1 MLATRQSRSELAA
14 SAVGGNRGH
23 LARTGRALSRLPRF
37 AGIGAI
43 KLYQF
48 TVAPLLPV
56 FFGPNCGCRF
66 YPTCSH
72 YAAEALQRHGLL
84 AGLWLAARRLLR
96 CHPLHPGGEDPVPAT
111 FHWRPIA
118 RQSGASVSL
127 SLHHPRLPFSFRRV
141 TRTHG

>member
-1 MLATRQSRSELAA
+1 MAV

-48 TVAPLLPV
+48 TVAPLLPAV
-56 FFGPNCGCRF
+56 FGPNCGCRF
-66 YPTCSH
+66 YPTCSR
-72 YAAEALQRHGLL
+72 YAAEALRRHGLL
-84 AGLWLAARRLLR
+84 AGVWLAARRLLR
-96 CHPLHPGGEDPVPAT
+96 CHPLHPGGEDPVPAAFT
-111 FHWRPIA
+111 WRPA
-118 RQSGASVSL
+118 TRRATAGVSL